1 VAVESIAPAHR
12 RIAVILNSIVFLIAR
27 DLIANTAAH
36 DNGTFIVESFWDPH
50 VDLTILVPQD
60 STLTNLVSGGH
71 LAPLPPAKLRKV
83 LPDRDYPL
91 TGSRCRCKVT
101 WRLHE

>member
-1 VAVESIAPAHR
+1 VAVQSIARAHR

-27 DLIANTAAH
+27 DLIASTGAH
-36 DNGTFIVESFWDPH
+36 DNRTFIVESFWDPQ
-50 VDLTILVPQD
+50 VDVTILVPQD
-60 STLTNLVSGGH
+60 STLTNLVSGDQ
-71 LAPLPPAKLRKV
+71 LASLPPAKLRKV
-83 LPDRDYPL
+83 LPERDYPL